1 MAINDIRKTSVRY
14 VPGTPPPEGGYPPL
28 GKTALVTADLLARAF
43 GGEKP
48 EMRFKPVNL
57 EELCCK

>member
-1 MAINDIRKTSVRY
+1 MAKNDTRKTPARY
-14 VPGTPPPEGGYPPL
+14 APGTPPPEGGYPPV

-43 GGEKP
+43 GGENP
-48 EMRFKPVNL
+48 VMRFEPVNV